1 MEKKHII
8 SQIEKIFDEY
18 TVIVC
23 KSNKNERF
31 LRRIVNLIKKRGL
44 KVKILVECDSCFDI
58 PEIMKISHE
67 VFDYIVNLYN
77 MYEFTNKIIVFS
89 DETMY
94 PSTINY
100 FSQGILSENEI
111 IEALLY
117 NVG

>member
-1 MEKKHII
+1 MDKKQII
-8 SQIEKIFDEY
+8 SQIEKLLDEY

-23 KSNKNERF
+23 KSIINESF

-44 KVKILVECDSCFDI
+44 KIKILVDCDSCFDI

-77 MYEFTNKIIVFS
+77 MYEFTDRIIVLS
-89 DETMY
+89 DETVY

-100 FSQGILSENEI
+100 FSQDILSENEI

-117 NVG
+117 KVV